1 MIQIEKNPE
10 EKIQWVKSFGEKP
23 FVTRETTQ
31 YTTQYRMKVQR
42 AETINVFPKK
52 NLELIKNEISG

>member
-52 NLELIKNEISG
+52 I